1 MAIRISSITLAL
13 FFRCFGG
20 TGAFGMSAKS
30 SWYYFQQDLAN
41 LLNRELVT
49 YLRVH
54 QKDYPDIHPDCKVFV
69 EPKKRDVKERLQLPK
84 TLINAVGQVGIF

>member
-1 MAIRISSITLAL
+1 MNFI
-13 FFRCFGG
+13 FRSFGG

-69 EPKKRDVKERLQLPK
+69 EPKKRELKEAPRFPK
-84 TLINAVGQVGIF
+84 SLINAVGQVQSFFLTLH